1 MTQRMD
7 PRKQFSKWLARFG
20 SWIWAIYAYAVLA
33 LIAYR
38 PEAAMACVWLTL
50 IMTCNKA
57 LDTVS
62 YTRNST
68 TEKIILGA
76 LERTTLELGL
86 KGHSGQLLHQNLAVL
101 VEGVYPV
108 GAIAQ
113 EVDYLLQSLSG
124 RAVGGH
130 GERILQTERRAD
142 HI

>member
-7 PRKQFSKWLARFG
+7 PKKQFSKWLARFG
-20 SWIWAIYAYAVLA
+20 AIVWCIYAYAVLA

-86 KGHSGQLLHQNLAVL
+86 KGIAKSTQAHSDLGDSEEEDA
-101 VEGVYPV
+101 P
-108 GAIAQ
+108 
-113 EVDYLLQSLSG
+113 DD
-124 RAVGGH
+124 GGEN
-130 GERILQTERRAD
+130 G
-142 HI
+142 

>member
-7 PRKQFSKWLARFG
+7 PKKQFSKWLARFG
-20 SWIWAIYAYAVLA
+20 AIVWCIYAYAVLA

-86 KGHSGQLLHQNLAVL
+86 KG
-101 VEGVYPV
+101 
-108 GAIAQ
+108 IAKSTHANSDSDDS
-113 EVDYLLQSLSG
+113 EEED
-124 RAVGGH
+124 APDDGGEN
-130 GERILQTERRAD
+130 G
-142 HI
+142 

>member
-86 KGHSGQLLHQNLAVL
+86 KGIAKSTQAHSDSDDSEDSEEEEA
-101 VEGVYPV
+101 P
-108 GAIAQ
+108 
-113 EVDYLLQSLSG
+113 DD
-124 RAVGGH
+124 GG
-130 GERILQTERRAD
+130 GNG
-142 HI
+142 

>member
-1 MTQRMD
+1 MTRID

-20 SWIWAIYAYAVLA
+20 SIIWGVYAFAVLG

-62 YTRNST
+62 YTKNST

-76 LERTTLELGL
+76 LERTQLELGL
-86 KGHSGQLLHQNLAVL
+86 KGYAKSVSGEKKQEGTSDEEDNLS
-101 VEGVYPV
+101 E
-108 GAIAQ
+108 Q
-113 EVDYLLQSLSG
+113 
-124 RAVGGH
+124 GGDN
-130 GERILQTERRAD
+130 G
-142 HI
+142 

>member
-1 MTQRMD
+1 MSQRMD

-20 SWIWAIYAYAVLA
+20 AIIWAIYAFAVIA

-62 YTRNST
+62 YTKNST

-86 KGHSGQLLHQNLAVL
+86 KGTAKSGSGDSEKEDSDDE
-101 VEGVYPV
+101 EG
-108 GAIAQ
+108 
-113 EVDYLLQSLSG
+113 SLND
-124 RAVGGH
+124 GG
-130 GERILQTERRAD
+130 GNG
-142 HI
+142 

>member
-20 SWIWAIYAYAVLA
+20 SWIWAIYAYAVLT

-86 KGHSGQLLHQNLAVL
+86 KGIAKTTSGSSDK
-101 VEGVYPV
+101 EDSDDE
-108 GAIAQ
+108 
-113 EVDYLLQSLSG
+113 EVN
-124 RAVGGH
+124 GGDN
-130 GERILQTERRAD
+130 G
-142 HI
+142 

>member
-1 MTQRMD
+1 MMRRTD

-20 SWIWAIYAYAVLA
+20 AIIWGIYAFAVLG

-62 YTRNST
+62 YTKNST

-76 LERTTLELGL
+76 LDRLNMELKL
-86 KGHSGQLLHQNLAVL
+86 KGTASSVSSSTSNNEKKEETEDEEVMIEEP
-101 VEGVYPV
+101 EGD
-108 GAIAQ
+108 GN
-113 EVDYLLQSLSG
+113 G
-124 RAVGGH
+124 
-130 GERILQTERRAD
+130 
-142 HI
+142 

>member
-1 MTQRMD
+1 MTRID

-20 SWIWAIYAYAVLA
+20 SIIWGVYAFAVLG

-62 YTRNST
+62 YTKNST

-86 KGHSGQLLHQNLAVL
+86 KGIAKSTQAHSDSDDSEEEDA
-101 VEGVYPV
+101 P
-108 GAIAQ
+108 
-113 EVDYLLQSLSG
+113 DD
-124 RAVGGH
+124 GGDN
-130 GERILQTERRAD
+130 G
-142 HI
+142 